1 MPFNHINKINML
13 RIELISVPMLLI
25 FKSKLPV
32 TATGVVNKAIIKWDQ
47 SMKTGQ
53 SVGQFD
59 QLLLLVLSIKL
70 KL

>member
-1 MPFNHINKINML
+1 MYYNNSHKKA
-13 RIELISVPMLLI
+13 ISI
-25 FKSKLPV
+25 DNLPV
-32 TATGVVNKAIIKWDQ
+32 TATGIVNKAIIKWDQ

>member
-1 MPFNHINKINML
+1 MYYNNSHKKA
-13 RIELISVPMLLI
+13 ISI
-25 FKSKLPV
+25 DNLPV

-59 QLLLLVLSIKL
+59 
-70 KL
+70 

>member
-1 MPFNHINKINML
+1 MALNQYRIDTEDNNLHLITKPLFKI
-13 RIELISVPMLLI
+13 
-25 FKSKLPV
+25 PV

>member
-1 MPFNHINKINML
+1 MTINILAKM
-13 RIELISVPMLLI
+13 
-25 FKSKLPV
+25 LPV
-32 TATGVVNKAIIKWDQ
+32 MATGVVNKAIIKWDQ

-59 QLLLLVLSIKL
+59 QLLLLVLLIKL

>member
-1 MPFNHINKINML
+1 MYYNNSHKKA
-13 RIELISVPMLLI
+13 ISI
-25 FKSKLPV
+25 DNLPV
-32 TATGVVNKAIIKWDQ
+32 MATGVVNKAIIKWDQ

-53 SVGQFD
+53 LVWQFG

>member
-1 MPFNHINKINML
+1 MQSTSNHKNTL
-13 RIELISVPMLLI
+13 YYETL
-25 FKSKLPV
+25 LPV

>member
-1 MPFNHINKINML
+1 MIYANYIIIVFIALTSM
-13 RIELISVPMLLI
+13 V
-25 FKSKLPV
+25 PV